1 MTRANPIQQSFNF
14 LQIAEVKLVYVTKVK
29 PSERPSIKTSKEAQR
44 ILFESWAYD
53 NIEHVETC
61 KMLLLSRSNKVLG
74 ITTVSKGGVS
84 ASLMDT
90 KVIFQYALKANACG
104 VIIAHNHPSGN
115 VAPSEND
122 LKITRKIKEAGEI
135 LDIQLLDHIILT
147 AEQDVYTSLADEGH
161 I

>member
-1 MTRANPIQQSFNF
+1 MTRTNPIQQSFNF

-29 PSERPSIKTSKEAQR
+29 PSERPSIKTSKEGQR
-44 ILFESWAYD
+44 SLFESWAYD

-74 ITTVSKGGVS
+74 ITTISKGGVS
-84 ASLMDT
+84 GSLMDM
-90 KVIFQYALKANACG
+90 KVIFQYAIKTNACG
-104 VIIAHNHPSGN
+104 IIVAHNHPSGN
-115 VAPSEND
+115 ATPSAND
-122 LKITRKIKEAGEI
+122 LKITRKIKEAGDI

-147 AEQDVYTSLADEGH
+147 PEEEFYTSFADEGH

>member
-1 MTRANPIQQSFNF
+1 MTRTNPIQQSFNF

-44 ILFESWAYD
+44 ILFQSWAPD

-74 ITTVSKGGVS
+74 ITTVSQGGIS

-115 VAPSEND
+115 VAPSESD
-122 LKITRKIKEAGEI
+122 LKITRKIKEAGDI

-147 AEQDVYTSLADEGH
+147 PEEDVYTSLADEGH

>member
-1 MTRANPIQQSFNF
+1 MTRTNPIQQSFNF

-29 PSERPSIKTSKEAQR
+29 PSERPSIRTSKEAQS
-44 ILFESWAYD
+44 ILFQSWAPD
-53 NIEHVETC
+53 DIEHVETC

-84 ASLMDT
+84 GSLMDM
-90 KVIFQYALKANACG
+90 KVVFQYALKANACG

-115 VAPSEND
+115 VTPSESD
-122 LKITRKIKEAGEI
+122 LKITRKIKEAGDI

-147 AEQDVYTSLADEGH
+147 PEEDVYTSFADEGH

>member
-1 MTRANPIQQSFNF
+1 MKRTDPVQQSFNF

-29 PSERPSIKTSKEAQR
+29 PSERPSIKTSKEAHR
-44 ILFESWAYD
+44 ILFQSWAPD

-74 ITTVSKGGVS
+74 ITTVSQGGVS

-147 AEQDVYTSLADEGH
+147 PDEAVYTSLADEGH